1 MIDQKFKELE
11 RAAREFKAALLKF
24 QSVYDPVT
32 VGIEDFC
39 EHIDEVLFDID
50 TELTELDVV

>member
-1 MIDQKFKELE
+1 VIDQKFKELE
-11 RAAREFKAALLKF
+11 RAAQEFAAALLKF

-32 VGIEDFC
+32 VGIEDLC

>member
-11 RAAREFKAALLKF
+11 QAAQEFKAALIKF
-24 QSVYDPVT
+24 QTVYDPVT

-50 TELTELDVV
+50 TELTELDVA